1 MTQEEVK
8 EIMSEAQVGMEHSLE
23 HLEHELIKVRT
34 GKASP
39 TMVNE
44 LLVNYYGSPTPLN
57 QVGNITSAD
66 SRTLMIQPWEKSVI
80 PAIEKAIFEAN
91 LGVTPQNDG
100 EVVRITIPMLT
111 EERRK
116 ELVKQAKHLG
126 EEAKVSI
133 RNSRRHVMDELKK
146 AIKAGLPEDIGKRKE
161 DELQKM
167 TNSFT
172 DKVDKMIDVKEKDIM
187 TV

>member
-1 MTQEEVK
+1 MTQEEVQ
-8 EIMSEAQVGMEHSLE
+8 EIMAEAKEGMEQSLE

-39 TMVNE
+39 AMVNE
-44 LLVNYYGSPTPLN
+44 LMVEYYGSPTPLN
-57 QVGNITSAD
+57 QVSNVSSAD

-80 PAIEKAIFEAN
+80 PAIERAIFEAN

-116 ELVKQAKHLG
+116 DLVKQAKALG

-161 DELQKM
+161 DQLQNL
-167 TNSFT
+167 TDSFT
-172 DKVDKMIDVKEKDIM
+172 DKVDKMIDAKEKDIM